1 MIVVTIHEVPYHEI
15 TEILGIVEGNTIRA
29 RSVFRDILAVL
40 KNIIGGEIE
49 EYTKLMAES
58 RDQAMDRM
66 IEEAEKIGADAV
78 LDMRFSTSEIM
89 NGAAEIL
96 AYGTAVKLK
105 KKSV

>member
-1 MIVVTIHEVPYHEI
+1 MIVVTIHDIPGYDVS
-15 TEILGIVEGNTIRA
+15 EILGIVQGNTIRA

-58 RDQAMDRM
+58 RDQALDRM
-66 IEEAEKIGADAV
+66 IEQAEELGADAI

-89 NGAAEIL
+89 SGAAEIL

-105 KKSV
+105 KK

>member
-1 MIVVTIHEVPYHEI
+1 M
-15 TEILGIVEGNTIRA
+15 A
-29 RSVFRDILAVL
+29 FL

-58 RDQAMDRM
+58 RDQAVDRM
-66 IEEAEKIGADAV
+66 VEQADKLGADAI

-89 NGAAEIL
+89 SGAAEIL

-105 KKSV
+105 KK

>member
-1 MIVVTIHEVPYHEI
+1 MIVVTIHEIPHYDVV
-15 TEILGIVEGNTIRA
+15 EILGIVEGNTIRA
-29 RSVFRDILAVL
+29 RSIFRDFLAFL

-58 RDQAMDRM
+58 RDQAVDRM
-66 IEEAEKIGADAV
+66 VEQADKLGADAI

-89 NGAAEIL
+89 SGAAEIL

-105 KKSV
+105 KK

>member
-1 MIVVTIHEVPYHEI
+1 MIVATIHEIPNHDVV
-15 TEILGIVEGNTIRA
+15 EILGIVEGNTIRA
-29 RSVFRDILAVL
+29 RSVLRDILAVL

-58 RDQAMDRM
+58 RDQAVDRM
-66 IEEAEKIGADAV
+66 IEQAEELGADAI

-89 NGAAEIL
+89 SGAAEIL

-105 KKSV
+105 MK